1 SAENLAL
8 LVEAEAREGPGEVRA
23 GRGLDAPGLQREAAA
38 GTADEPVGADTDT
51 EARFARGAD
60 IGARER
66 ALLHV
71 MPLHGEDQ
79 PLDMRALGK
88 ANVEADLGDRALI
101 DFGLVALAIELA
113 GHVLLRADDV
123 ADAGI
128 DFAGEAP
135 DLDAMIICGGRDGG
149 GCKNGCGKG
158 RGGKLLH
165 NWYPQVDHPTGA
177 RISMFLA
184 LVQAETLGLRGFRG
198 PTRHPFPSKP
208 QTKTPSRTGTARLTY
223 SRRPLRG
230 ARVPR
235 SRRQGHPRA
244 GRACAPACEHAGWP
258 RPSDAPSFRTASRSS
273 SEASSRGTRPRAE
286 ASFSAHAAPG
296 PHCYR

>member
-88 ANVEADLGDRALI
+88 ADVEADLCDRALI
-101 DFGLVALAIELA
+101 DFGLVALAVELA

-123 ADAGI
+123 ANTGI
-128 DFAGEAP
+128 DFAREAP
-135 DLDAMIICGGRDGG
+135 DLDATLVGGRGSGCDG
-149 GCKNGCGKG
+149 KNGCGKC
-158 RGGKLLH
+158 RGGELLH
-165 NWYPQVDHPTGA
+165 SWYPQVDPHWGEYCHVSGA
-177 RISMFLA
+177 HASRNAWFA
-184 LVQAETLGLRGFRG
+184 GLSGSNSA
-198 PTRHPFPSKP
+198 PFPIETANKDAVPDGDGATDLLSKAAQGRARATVAP
-208 QTKTPSRTGTARLTY
+208 ARTPSRWARL
-223 SRRPLRG
+223 
-230 ARVPR
+230 
-235 SRRQGHPRA
+235 RA
-244 GRACAPACEHAGWP
+244 
-258 RPSDAPSFRTASRSS
+258 
-273 SEASSRGTRPRAE
+273 
-286 ASFSAHAAPG
+286 
-296 PHCYR
+296 

>member
-88 ANVEADLGDRALI
+88 ADVEADLCDRALI
-101 DFGLVALAIELA
+101 DFGLVALAVELA

-184 LVQAETLGLRGFRG
+184 LVQAETLGSRGFRG
-198 PTRHPFPSKP
+198 HGAPCPVETANRDAVPEGDGATDSLSEAAQGRARAAVAPASM
-208 QTKTPSRTGTARLTY
+208 PSRWARLRA
-223 SRRPLRG
+223 SLR
-230 ARVPR
+230 ARLMA
-235 SRRQGHPRA
+235 SAFWRA
-244 GRACAPACEHAGWP
+244 FF
-258 RPSDAPSFRTASRSS
+258 SD
-273 SEASSRGTRPRAE
+273 G
-286 ASFSAHAAPG
+286 FS
-296 PHCYR
+296 